1 MLLSFRGVLIMAD
14 LFFPED
20 RPSFLSRPEWQA
32 VMRDNRRRLIHPAH
46 MPDDAIDAIDEYNC
60 RLAHVPEVI
69 RLGYPALQAAQKG
82 EIPDPVCV
90 ATVRPVATRCY
101 SLLREWHS
109 IYGHVL
115 TPGDEVLSE
124 DPDSLYVTVLSYP
137 VIWIGT
143 LQISYW
149 ATMLLVQG
157 MLQAVGS
164 DAGFASQQVEFVN
177 GILRSL
183 EHLSRGPLGPYRVG
197 YAVRVA
203 YEVASADAQAWI
215 RKMLD
220 KFTKTYAAVDKAT
233 YPEPRQDRDGY
244 S

>member
-14 LFFPED
+14 LFFPKD
-20 RPSFLSRPEWQA
+20 QPCFLSRPEWQT
-32 VMRDNRRRLIHPAH
+32 VMRDNRRRLIHPAD
-46 MPDDAIDAIDEYNC
+46 MADDAIDAVDEYNC

-82 EIPDPVCV
+82 EMPDPACV
-90 ATVRPVATRCY
+90 AAARPVAMRCH
-101 SLLREWHS
+101 SLMREWHS
-109 IYGHVL
+109 TYGHVL

-137 VIWIGT
+137 VAWVGA

-149 ATMLLVQG
+149 ATMLLLQG
-157 MLQAVGS
+157 MLQALGS
-164 DAGFASQQVEFVN
+164 DEDFASQQVEFVN

-183 EHLSRGPLGPYRVG
+183 EHLGQGPLGPYRVG
-197 YAVRVA
+197 FAVRIA
-203 YEVASADAQAWI
+203 YEVASAEAQAWI

-233 YPEPRQDRDGY
+233 YPEPRQHHDGF